1 MQEALQLI
9 PLFESRPL
17 LDAVMLGVSDE
28 VYLVDVASMKIVHV
42 SESVTK
48 NTSHN
53 LIDLNKQGLLNVL
66 GVDDTILQAHFNTFH
81 QHTDFMR
88 LIQDQIP
95 TVGHIGHD
103 HLRVKVMQ
111 SDKQSLFVIIK
122 NVLTPNSANDNRAN
136 KGHFNQALSDSES
149 RIAAIVSNTPGLVF
163 QLQLDQNGE
172 MLFVYLSEG
181 CKALLGLNAEELK
194 QDSTLFYAMMNARD
208 QASLRKRIAQS
219 AIKLSQLDW
228 EGRVWI
234 NDWQDN
240 KWVNLRA
247 IPRVLSNGVVQW
259 VGIMINITQSKNE
272 KHEIEASR
280 RALAELTEHMN
291 QIKEL
296 ERARIAR
303 EIHDDLGGN
312 LTAIKIGLSS
322 IIKRLSVGKAV
333 SLEQAQQLEY
343 IVDNTF
349 EAVHKISS
357 DLRPNILDLGIV
369 AALEWQAKEF
379 EKQTT
384 ITCELIANQ
393 SEVPVTSNQAVALFR
408 ICQEAMS
415 NIKKHADATK
425 VVVDIGVRSGEI
437 VMMICD
443 DGVGIESSDIY
454 KVNSFGLRGMQERVA
469 ALNGTFDIDQLSGH
483 GTVITIMLPIE

>member
-1 MQEALQLI
+1 MQEALQVLPLI
-9 PLFESRPL
+9 EARLL
-17 LDAVMLGVSDE
+17 LDAVMLGVTDE
-28 VYLVDVASMKIVHV
+28 VYVVDATSMQFVDV
-42 SESVTK
+42 SESVAKSTNLNLK
-48 NTSHN
+48 N
-53 LIDLNKQGLLNVL
+53 LNKQGLLKVL
-66 GVDDTILQAHFNTFH
+66 GVAQTTLQAHLNTFH
-81 QHTDFMR
+81 QHAGFMR

-95 TVGHIGHD
+95 TVGHIGQD
-103 HLRVKVMQ
+103 QLRVKLIQ
-111 SDKQSLFVIIK
+111 SGTQSFLLIIK
-122 NVLTPNSANDNRAN
+122 NNFSPIAISDSSVS
-136 KGHFNQALSDSES
+136 KGSFNQAQNDSES
-149 RIAAIVSNTPGLVF
+149 RIDAIVSNTPGLVF

-172 MLFVYLSEG
+172 IVFIYLNDG

-194 QDSTLFYAMMNARD
+194 QDSALFYAMMNMRD
-208 QASLRKRIAQS
+208 QASLRKRIALS
-219 AIKLSQLDW
+219 AFELSQLDW

-259 VGIMINITQSKNE
+259 AGIMINITQSKNE

-291 QIKEL
+291 QIKEV
-296 ERARIAR
+296 ERTRIAR

-322 IIKRLSVGKAV
+322 IIKRLSTGKTV

-379 EKQTT
+379 EKQTS
-384 ITCELIANQ
+384 ISCELIANQ
-393 SEVPVTSNQAVALFR
+393 AEVPVTPNQAVALFR

-415 NIKKHADATK
+415 NIKKHAHASK
-425 VVVDIGVRSGEI
+425 VTVDISVRTGKI

-469 ALNGTFDIDQLSGH
+469 ALYGTFDIDQLSGH
-483 GTVITIMLPIE
+483 GTVITIKLPIE